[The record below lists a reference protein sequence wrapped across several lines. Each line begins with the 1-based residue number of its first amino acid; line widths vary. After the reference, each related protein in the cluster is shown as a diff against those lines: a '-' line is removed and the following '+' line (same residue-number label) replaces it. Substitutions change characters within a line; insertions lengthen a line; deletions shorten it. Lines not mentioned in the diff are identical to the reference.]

1 MMNREKLLLHE
12 AIMLLVLKDKEGT
25 IFSGVNY
32 SYAIGGAVLA
42 ELMLNQRLSVEE
54 SRKKSYAIIQDPTP
68 MGEPLIDEC
77 LDKVVQA
84 KKRQQLATWVS
95 RFARVKSLKRRMA
108 ERLIEKGILH
118 EEEDK
123 VMLIFTRKIYP
134 EFNPEPERKL
144 IQRLEQAIFT
154 DKPDIDTRTVVLLS
168 LVKNAEFLNNLFD
181 KKQLKNRKHRIEQVI
196 NGELTG
202 KATQAAIQA
211 MRAAVLVT
219 CIMPAVIVT
228 TTVSH

>member
-1 MMNREKLLLHE
+1 MKRDELLLNE
-12 AIMLLVLKDKEGT
+12 AIMLLALKDKEGT

-54 SRKKSYAIIQDPTP
+54 KGKKSYAVVQDPTP
-68 MGEPLIDEC
+68 LGEPLIDEC
-77 LDKVVQA
+77 LNKVVQA

-95 RFARVKSLKRRMA
+95 RFARVKNLKHRTA
-108 ERLIEKGILH
+108 ERLIKKGILR
-118 EEEDK
+118 EDEDK

-134 EFNPEPERKL
+134 EFNPEPEKKL
-144 IQRLEQAIFT
+144 MKRLEQAIFT
-154 DKPDIDTRTVVLLS
+154 DNQDIDTHTVVLLS
-168 LVKNAEFLNNLFD
+168 LVKNAEFLNRLFD
-181 KKQLKNRKHRIEQVI
+181 KKQLKTRKQRIEQVI

-228 TTVSH
+228 TTVGH

>member
-1 MMNREKLLLHE
+1 MKKDELLLNE
-12 AIMLLVLKDKEGT
+12 AIMLLALKDKEGT

-54 SRKKSYAIIQDPTP
+54 KGKKSYAVVQNSAPL
-68 MGEPLIDEC
+68 GESLIDEC
-77 LDKVVQA
+77 LNKVVQA

-95 RFARVKSLKRRMA
+95 RFASVKNLKHRMAKSL
-108 ERLIEKGILH
+108 IQKGILR
-118 EEEDK
+118 EDEDK

-134 EFNPEPERKL
+134 EFNPEPEKKL
-144 IQRLEQAIFT
+144 MKRLEQAIFT
-154 DKPDIDTRTVVLLS
+154 DNPDIDTHTVVLLS
-168 LVKNAEFLNNLFD
+168 LVKNAEFLNTLFD
-181 KKQLKNRKHRIEQVI
+181 KKQLKARKQRIEQVI

-211 MRAAVLVT
+211 MQAAVLVT

>member
-1 MMNREKLLLHE
+1 MKKNELLLHE
-12 AIMLLVLKDKEGT
+12 AIMLLALKDIEGT
-25 IFSGVNY
+25 LFSGVNY

-42 ELMLNQRLSVEE
+42 ELMLNKRLSVEE
-54 SRKKSYAIIQDPTP
+54 SRKKSYAIVQDPTP
-68 MGEPLIDEC
+68 MGDPLLDEC
-77 LDKVVQA
+77 LNKVVQA

-95 RFARVKSLKRRMA
+95 GFSRVKKTKHRVA
-108 ERLIEKGILH
+108 KKLIEKGILR

-134 EFNPEPERKL
+134 EFNPEPEKIL
-144 IQRLEQAIFT
+144 MQRLEQAIFT

-168 LVKNAEFLNNLFD
+168 LVKNAEILNFLFD
-181 KKQLKNRKHRIEQVI
+181 KKQIKNRKHRIEQVI

-202 KATQAAIQA
+202 QATQAAIQA

-219 CIMPAVIVT
+219 CIMPAILVST
-228 TTVSH
+228 TAGH

>member
-1 MMNREKLLLHE
+1 
-12 AIMLLVLKDKEGT
+12 MLLALKDKEGT

-32 SYAIGGAVLA
+32 SYAIGGAMLA

-54 SRKKSYAIIQDPTP
+54 KGKKSYAVVQDPAP
-68 MGEPLIDEC
+68 LGEPLIDEC
-77 LDKVVQA
+77 LNKVVQA

-95 RFARVKSLKRRMA
+95 RFASVKNLKHRTA
-108 ERLIEKGILH
+108 ERLIQKGILR
-118 EEEDK
+118 EDEDK

-134 EFNPEPERKL
+134 EFNPEPEKKL
-144 IQRLEQAIFT
+144 MKRLEQAIFT
-154 DKPDIDTRTVVLLS
+154 DNQDIDTHTVVLLS
-168 LVKNAEFLNNLFD
+168 LVKNAEFLNKLFD
-181 KKQLKNRKHRIEQVI
+181 KKQLKARKQRIEQVI
-196 NGELTG
+196 DGELTG

-228 TTVSH
+228 TTVGH